1 MFSVSSQ
8 HVDTN
13 RTATQR
19 ASGSFRHK
27 ASFSS
32 VQFYK
37 KQLLDNWNIFFP
49 KLKRKRESH
58 SCIWSVEL
66 CGDGETKSRESNCG
80 RFSDVCC
87 DNASP
92 SETSV
97 WNIRPESIIDWLL
110 LIHWGQKKKLQPWIK
125 ECKSSSW
132 VNSAVCYF
140 WQTIKCN
147 VNKSYSSSDLES
159 YNYRIFIEFYW
170 ISRSQHPYFII
181 TRSESHDDKT
191 AFFIFIVTEIQK
203 S

>member
-13 RTATQR
+13 RTTTQR
-19 ASGSFRHK
+19 TSGSFRHK

-87 DNASP
+87 DNVPVRDSRIYY
-92 SETSV
+92 
-97 WNIRPESIIDWLL
+97 WLLL

-132 VNSAVCYF
+132 VNPAVCYF

-159 YNYRIFIEFYW
+159 YNYRIFIEYLDHS
-170 ISRSQHPYFII
+170 ILIL
-181 TRSESHDDKT
+181 
-191 AFFIFIVTEIQK
+191 
-203 S
+203 

>member
-32 VQFYK
+32 GQFYK

-66 CGDGETKSRESNCG
+66 FGDGETRSRESNCG

-87 DNASP
+87 DNVPVRDFCVEHP
-92 SETSV
+92 SRIYY
-97 WNIRPESIIDWLL
+97 WLLL

-170 ISRSQHPYFII
+170 ISRSQPSYFII
-181 TRSESHDDKT
+181 TRSESYNDKT
-191 AFFIFIVTEIQK
+191 AFFIFIVTEIEK

>member
-32 VQFYK
+32 GQFYK

-66 CGDGETKSRESNCG
+66 CGDGETRSRESNCG

-92 SETSV
+92 SET
-97 WNIRPESIIDWLL
+97 PESIIDYYYWFT
-110 LIHWGQKKKLQPWIK
+110 GVRRRNFSRESK
-125 ECKSSSW
+125 CKSSSW

-170 ISRSQHPYFII
+170 ISRSQPSYFII

-191 AFFIFIVTEIQK
+191 AFFIFIVTEIEK